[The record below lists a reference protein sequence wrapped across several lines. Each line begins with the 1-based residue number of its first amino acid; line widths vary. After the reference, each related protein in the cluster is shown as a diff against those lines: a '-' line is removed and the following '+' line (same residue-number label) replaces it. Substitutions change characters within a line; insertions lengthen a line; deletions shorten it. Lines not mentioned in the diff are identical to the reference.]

1 MSNLP
6 YVIIRFLRRKRGTPF
21 YGKSLFKRN
30 PPFKRNL
37 SYGKTLFLNDIS
49 FKCKSAVNKINV
61 RKKIAPIPTRL
72 HIVRIFLKV
81 FRNDILHLG
90 IFTDHILCESKL
102 TARPVE
108 VMLVVF
114 RFKINVAVKI
124 IG

>member
-6 YVIIRFLRRKRGTPF
+6 YVIIRFCEGSEELLFTEKPF
-21 YGKSLFKRN
+21 FKRN
-30 PPFKRNL
+30 P
-37 SYGKTLFLNDIS
+37 SYGKTFFLNDIS

-72 HIVRIFLKV
+72 QIVRIFLQI

>member
-6 YVIIRFLRRKRGTPF
+6 YAIIRFCEGT
-21 YGKSLFKRN
+21 GQTLCKRN
-30 PPFKRNL
+30 PFLRENPFH
-37 SYGKTLFLNDIS
+37 GKTPFLNDIS

-72 HIVRIFLKV
+72 QIVRIFLKV

-90 IFTDHILCESKL
+90 IFTDHILCKSKL

>member
-6 YVIIRFLRRKRGTPF
+6 YVIIRFLRRKRGAPF
-21 YGKSLFKRN
+21 YGEIPFTGKPFLRRN
-30 PPFKRNL
+30 HF
-37 SYGKTLFLNDIS
+37 YGKTLFLNDIS

-72 HIVRIFLKV
+72 HVVLIFLKV

-114 RFKINVAVKI
+114 RFKIHVAVKI

>member
-1 MSNLP
+1 MQLSGFCEGSEELL
-6 YVIIRFLRRKRGTPF
+6 FTE
-21 YGKSLFKRN
+21 KSVFKRN
-30 PPFKRNL
+30 PL
-37 SYGKTLFLNDIS
+37 YEKTLFLNDIS

-61 RKKIAPIPTRL
+61 RKKIAPIAARL
-72 HIVRIFLKV
+72 HVVRIFLKV

-114 RFKINVAVKI
+114 RFKIHVAVKI

>member
-21 YGKSLFKRN
+21 YGETLFKRS
-30 PPFKRNL
+30 PL
-37 SYGKTLFLNDIS
+37 YGKTLFLNDIS

-61 RKKIAPIPTRL
+61 RKKIAPIATRL
-72 HIVRIFLKV
+72 HVVRIFLKV

>member
-30 PPFKRNL
+30 PLLKETSLTEKPF
-37 SYGKTLFLNDIS
+37 FLNDIS

-72 HIVRIFLKV
+72 HVVLIFLKV

-108 VMLVVF
+108 IMLVVF
-114 RFKINVAVKI
+114 RFKIHVAVKI